1 MDSFLLECLLTLRS
15 QQQRKEW
22 VPKDMFDRATL
33 QEYDLQ
39 EKDPDAKSNIMIT
52 QSINDLKDIKEDN
65 KILDGEIAPLKDEN
79 RWLMEKIQKH

>member
-1 MDSFLLECLLTLRS
+1 
-15 QQQRKEW
+15 
-22 VPKDMFDRATL
+22 
-33 QEYDLQ
+33 
-39 EKDPDAKSNIMIT
+39 MIT